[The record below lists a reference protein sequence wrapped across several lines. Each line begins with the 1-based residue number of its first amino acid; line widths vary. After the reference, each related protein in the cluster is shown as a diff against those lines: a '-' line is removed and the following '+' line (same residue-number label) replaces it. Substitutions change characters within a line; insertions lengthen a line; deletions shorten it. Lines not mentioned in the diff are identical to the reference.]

1 MKLPHAD
8 RAVVEF
14 RKLHDYC
21 LNPEHPRG
29 RHKARLFKSALGMT
43 ADDTLELQRLL
54 LSAAHTED
62 AVFLGAD
69 DYGQRY
75 ALDFTA
81 RRPSGTAVVRSLWI
95 LRVGEDFPRLTTCY
109 IL

>member
-1 MKLPHAD
+1 MKLPQAD

-54 LSAAHTED
+54 LSAARTED

-69 DYGQRY
+69 DYGQR
-75 ALDFTA
+75 
-81 RRPSGTAVVRSLWI
+81 
-95 LRVGEDFPRLTTCY
+95 
-109 IL
+109 